1 MKNVIDFNSM
11 ATNQT
16 EIISTNEY
24 SAIAGVNKEDLEVF
38 VKSMKQ
44 KMAEA
49 HRDQISIGTFALRMF
64 V

>member
-1 MKNVIDFNSM
+1 M

-49 HRDQISIGTFALRMF
+49 HRDQISIGTLALRMF